1 MKALAKEGRM
11 QPVRAQAELSPPL
24 FPKTLTLKITSHF
37 RGRGGFNKGQDL
49 GPLEHVVLLGEFLH
63 PCEDDTVCSCTTNEK
78 KMSYFNAPV
87 DLQNKEQLGKVE
99 EICGQLRDFC
109 FSVKLSENIKASSF
123 KKKLQKFYTD
133 PNKLIPLQG
142 VLSQPPGEK
151 GTPTGGSRGGQGEGR
166 EEDDRGERG
175 CRSGGFQ
182 GGRGGGGFRGRGHE
196 V

>member
-1 MKALAKEGRM
+1 MFRKEPYKLS
-11 QPVRAQAELSPPL
+11 QYISCPFPEIYTYVRPFFLFILVHCPHSVLRLSPPL

-78 KMSYFNAPV
+78 MSYFNAPV

-123 KKKLQKFYTD
+123 KKK
-133 PNKLIPLQG
+133 N
-142 VLSQPPGEK
+142 
-151 GTPTGGSRGGQGEGR
+151 
-166 EEDDRGERG
+166 
-175 CRSGGFQ
+175 CRSSIQ
-182 GGRGGGGFRGRGHE
+182 TQIN
-196 V
+196 